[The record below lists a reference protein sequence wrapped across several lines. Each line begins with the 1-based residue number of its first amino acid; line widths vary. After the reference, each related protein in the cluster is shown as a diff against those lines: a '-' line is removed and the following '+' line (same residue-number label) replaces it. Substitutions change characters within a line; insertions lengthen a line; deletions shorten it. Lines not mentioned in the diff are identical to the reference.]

1 MKIRYLHFEIPIPIS
16 HFFKLKILHQIL
28 RNEKLG
34 KFFGKYRNSRE
45 TDSEFFKIF
54 KQKFYQNEM
63 FLASWL

>member
-28 RNEKLG
+28 RNEKLE
-34 KFFGKYRNSRE
+34 KFFEKYRNSRE

-54 KQKFYQNEM
+54 K
-63 FLASWL
+63 